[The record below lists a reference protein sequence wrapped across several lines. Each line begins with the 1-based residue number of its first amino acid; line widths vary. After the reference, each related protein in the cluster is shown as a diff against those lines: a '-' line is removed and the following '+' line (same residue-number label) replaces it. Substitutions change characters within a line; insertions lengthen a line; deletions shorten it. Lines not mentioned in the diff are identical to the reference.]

1 MTTFIENQEAN
12 IAKIEEKRSEIGQLL
27 KRGEKLEG
35 QADCPD
41 FLKEQVK
48 GLSELFVDTE
58 KKAKLKLD
66 VLKSECLGRGNA
78 NSQVAKWQLL
88 FIFTLGRW
96 SGDLGFEPCCCHIF
110 FLVYIEYCPHCF
122 ALRGPGG
129 HGMMLSCSNYR
140 LVPIRDSNIFF
151 FNKNDGYK
159 VQTTKSKAT
168 H

>member
-78 NSQVAKWQLL
+78 NSQVAKW
-88 FIFTLGRW
+88 
-96 SGDLGFEPCCCHIF
+96 H
-110 FLVYIEYCPHCF
+110 FLVLYTVGRGSGLGGTLLMPYFFRTENCSEGF
-122 ALRGPGG
+122 ALRGRDVKKCYLIV
-129 HGMMLSCSNYR
+129 MIIAWSRLLIAMKNSLSMKR
-140 LVPIRDSNIFF
+140 
-151 FNKNDGYK
+151 
-159 VQTTKSKAT
+159 
-168 H
+168 